1 MNSVQRQ
8 CMIVVS
14 LLALGLG
21 ASACSDSGSPTGGG
35 GNNNPPA
42 ALTWNDYVGPLFQQ
56 NCGSSTCHGSTPG
69 QSGFSILTYASA
81 LAGGNSGSGIVP
93 NDTAASIVYQRLTGA
108 IMPRMPQGGPYFSA
122 ARLDSIATWIMSGAP
137 EM

>member
-8 CMIVVS
+8 LMMGVS
-14 LLALGLG
+14 LLVLALG
-21 ASACSDSGSPTGGG
+21 AVACSDSGSPTGGG

-69 QSGFSILTYASA
+69 QNGFSILSYAA
-81 LAGGNSGSGIVP
+81 VLAGGNGGPGIVP
-93 NDTAASIVYQRLTGA
+93 NDTAASIAYQRLTGA
-108 IMPRMPQGGPYFSA
+108 IMPQMPAGGPAFSA
-122 ARLDSIATWIMSGAP
+122 ARLDSIATWIMNGAP